1 MSKRTRGTARTQ
13 HRRPGTRPTTSRPAS
28 RRRDPASRPELD
40 EALLIDETLEI
51 EALAAGTADQPASPQ
66 PAGDTPAT
74 TRATRAGRA
83 HHRVKAGSLLAARAA
98 TEYVYVAQDLKRISI
113 VGALIVGALIVLWL
127 LIVVLRVVPLP
138 FY

>member
-1 MSKRTRGTARTQ
+1 MSKRTRGTARTP

-28 RRRDPASRPELD
+28 RRRDPTIRTELD

-51 EALAAGTADQPASPQ
+51 EALAAGTTDKPAPPQ
-66 PAGDTPAT
+66 PAADTPAT
-74 TRATRAGRA
+74 TRSTRAGRA
-83 HHRVKAGSLLAARAA
+83 HHRVKAGSLLATRAA
-98 TEYVYVAQDLKRISI
+98 TEYVYVAQDLKRISV

-127 LIVVLRVVPLP
+127 LIVVLRVIPLP